1 MWDASIALQ
10 AWEEVEP
17 NFRGW
22 AEAAGMAAAA
32 DGVLYRFAVKHIV
45 PDAGAAVASHG
56 DKAARLAAAA
66 AAAEEARQVVAA
78 TEKAA
83 LEAVRL
89 EAAEAGRAGAAAA
102 DEVTR
107 VGLAPRSF
115 LCLSL
120 HPPRPSMPVGQTAVC
135 NRSSATSFERPRSDR
150 ATSSKSR
157 PSS

>member
-45 PDAGAAVASHG
+45 PDAGTAVASHE
-56 DKAARLAAAA
+56 DAAARLAAAA

-120 HPPRPSMPVGQTAVC
+120 HPHAHRCRSVKLPCAIAARLRASRDRDPIGPRARKAGP
-135 NRSSATSFERPRSDR
+135 
-150 ATSSKSR
+150 
-157 PSS
+157 